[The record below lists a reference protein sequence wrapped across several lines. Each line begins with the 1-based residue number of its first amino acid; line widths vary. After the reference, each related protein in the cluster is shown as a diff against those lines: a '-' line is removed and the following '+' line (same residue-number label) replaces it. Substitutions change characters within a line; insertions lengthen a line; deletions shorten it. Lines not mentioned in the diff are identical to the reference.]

1 MSFILFSSVPGLPVV
16 FKQCDTK
23 TADIVHA
30 YLQNILAKSNS
41 SLASSHIQAL
51 NQDGIS
57 ISLYYR
63 SVKDETNT
71 YIVCFIC
78 DGTALLSPFYHELD
92 KYTDTLVEHLA
103 DPESYLLRWQF
114 NCIEYVLR
122 VVDYFKNDL
131 SPLLYIALS
140 RNNIEILASNPNSQ
154 IVRDTHLFIS
164 SCSLKELM
172 YNTAV
177 VFEPC
182 TNPEENTV
190 MIEFDNKIVN
200 YESNKF
206 CSKWASMIESEF
218 DAYIVRQKL
227 EDYKIAANED
237 LNTFRRLLHLAEADH
252 YAFFQGYEFIKLHDN
267 GKILFEMLSHESMVY
282 SLENLENLLNILQ
295 KFRLY
300 KESVTLNKSSITSS

>member
-1 MSFILFSSVPGLPVV
+1 MSFILFSSTNILPVV
-16 FKQCDTK
+16 CKQCDSK
-23 TADIVHA
+23 TCDIVHG
-30 YLQNILAKSNS
+30 YLQTILAKSNS
-41 SLASSHIQAL
+41 SPASSHIQAL
-51 NQDGIS
+51 NQDNIS

-63 SVKDETNT
+63 SVKDKEKEF
-71 YIVCFIC
+71 IVCFIC

-92 KYTDTLVEHLA
+92 KYTDGLAEHLEN
-103 DPESYLLRWQF
+103 PEPYLVQWQF

-122 VVDYFKNDL
+122 VVDFFKNDL
-131 SPLLYIALS
+131 SSLMYIALS
-140 RNNIEILASNPNSQ
+140 RNNIDILTSNPNCQ

-177 VFEPC
+177 VFAPC
-182 TNPEENTV
+182 SDPEEIV
-190 MIEFDNKIVN
+190 MIDFDNKIVN
-200 YESNKF
+200 YETNTF
-206 CSKWASMIESEF
+206 CSKWASQIESEF

-252 YAFFQGYEFIKLHDN
+252 YAFFQGYEFIKLHEN

-300 KESVTLNKSSITSS
+300 KESVTIKT